1 MLLERLSDMQ
11 VVIHKAQSFCK
22 EGDIINIDHDRYVVK
37 TMLEILQEDAEIK
50 IKRLA
55 GIEKSEPNFLTF
67 IYLS

>member
-37 TMLEILQEDAEIK
+37 TMQPNGDAILEILQEDAEIK

-55 GIEKSEPNFLTF
+55 GI
-67 IYLS
+67 LSPLRF